1 MTNRDWLNSLGMT
14 DMLHLI
20 SERLGGCFVYRMNN
34 RNFDSVDGRCE
45 KYEYNCYNCIAD
57 WVNEKENQHG
67 NNSRTD

>member
-1 MTNRDWLNSLGMT
+1 
-14 DMLHLI
+14 
-20 SERLGGCFVYRMNN
+20 MNN

-57 WVNEKENQHG
+57 WLNEKENQHG